1 MAVLP
6 IGSFSPQVAV
16 LQTLAIVASLLPK
29 INPPVPLYAIV
40 ASDTLIP
47 LTVPSS
53 WGEFQRQYETQV
65 SDYPVE
71 TGAFALYNKV
81 RKPITINVSLTKAG
95 SDVARFAWLA
105 AIEQQEA
112 QSPLQLYTII
122 SPQGVFS
129 DYTLTG
135 LSHETR
141 PDRGSNILH
150 LSLSFTQVQKIP
162 ASAGI
167 YNHTVEPKSSP
178 VSQLGQL
185 YTTVSNKAQDARINA
200 QEFLSQ

>member
-6 IGSFSPQVAV
+6 IGAFSPQVAV
-16 LQTLAIVASLLPK
+16 LQTLALVASALPK
-29 INPPVPLYAIV
+29 VNPPVPIYAIV

-53 WGEFQRQYETQV
+53 WGEFQKQYETQI

-71 TGAFALYNKV
+71 SGAFALYNKV
-81 RKPITINVSLTKAG
+81 RRPISINVTLTKTG

-105 AIEQQEA
+105 AIEQTES
-112 QSPLQLYTII
+112 QSPLQLWTLI

-135 LSHETR
+135 YSYETR
-141 PDRGSNILH
+141 PDRGSNILY
-150 LSLSFTQVQKIP
+150 LSLQFTQVQKIQ
-162 ASAGI
+162 ASAGL
-167 YNHTVEPKSSP
+167 YSNTVEPKSSP

-185 YTTVSNKAQDARINA
+185 YTTVSTAAQDALINA
-200 QEFLSQ
+200 KEFLTQ